1 MIINKKRIRSVEK
14 YFSSLK
20 SGDSVVI
27 SVPFSDDISDRLI
40 KSGFSDSLLSGETV
54 LPSCMGAV
62 TRFNSLGKYEI
73 HRDQP
78 KEIAFRQ
85 IEWTWK
91 EYHGKNGHVERSE
104 ITDVSY
110 KRYPRTFISPPSIEI
125 TLLTKNNGDKFIVS
139 PVIDFNKEN
148 EQLLIHVVNIFLEIF
163 GFAHVLKPN
172 LDDIITAPIKRL
184 NWDILPKGKRP
195 WPELEPMIFTRINR
209 LSKGKQK
216 VVHKRLEFINKYQP
230 DFVAVG
236 RAGFSGY
243 LVFGFSSRNI
253 FVLESTE
260 TNNATYVID
269 KNWEYLSGLTKAEII
284 NNNLHKARIVHKA
297 TWFDEINAVI
307 S

>member
-195 WPELEPMIFTRINR
+195 WPQLEPMIFTRINR

-269 KNWEYLSGLTKAEII
+269 KTGSTYLA
-284 NNNLHKARIVHKA
+284 
-297 TWFDEINAVI
+297 
-307 S
+307 